1 MSVKLTPRK
10 LFVLQ
15 WPAVTVPG
23 TPTDSIILREG
34 LEGLF
39 TEQELKVQRGEGH
52 SLRLHSRLML
62 MAAGVV
68 KGRVLPT
75 IIRLR
80 CPS

>member
-52 SLRLHSRLML
+52 SRLML
-62 MAAGVV
+62 MVAGVV